1 MEGIPLESW
10 KYQNQVLFN
19 WQTVN
24 TNFMFNTNF
33 SFNKNTLVNI
43 GDAKVKRYALQK
55 FWWGQ
60 NLAIIKLLRVNPLWI
75 YLCNSL
81 EEWKKISGFQVFMVW
96 ILHLFIAKA
105 VMWLQ
110 NFNILLLTCKVSGTG
125 FKANNLYMF
134 HWTIKT
140 FWLIFCIN
148 FWSN

>member
-1 MEGIPLESW
+1 MKSFLTGRQLI
-10 KYQNQVLFN
+10 
-19 WQTVN
+19 QTL
-24 TNFMFNTNF
+24 F

-125 FKANNLYMF
+125 VKANNVYMF

-140 FWLIFCIN
+140 SWLILCIN